1 MEYAVQ
7 NVCYSAAIYRR
18 NINRANFPEEAPKYP
33 VFSVSENF
41 PNLTI
46 QEEIGAIRV
55 AKGLDKST
63 ILLKGISYKVKESKF
78 KDCVLLES
86 GNGGCAVGLSTTTF
100 VIAFFR
106 NDAKQSSGK
115 LQTLKGLGKQV

>member
-18 NINRANFPEEAPKYP
+18 NINRADFPQETPKYP
-33 VFSVSENF
+33 VFSASENF
-41 PNLTI
+41 PNLTV
-46 QEEIGAIRV
+46 QEEIDAIRV
-55 AKGLDKST
+55 AKRLDKAT
-63 ILLKGISYKVKESKF
+63 ITLKGISYKVKESKF
-78 KDCVLLES
+78 EDCVLLES

-106 NDAKQSSGK
+106 NDAK
-115 LQTLKGLGKQV
+115 